1 MKKKWMSG
9 TLALLLAG
17 TTVASMMPA
26 VPVQA
31 AGADGTGT
39 TYYVDSKGGNDN
51 NDGTSE
57 SKAFQTLDKVN
68 ELDLEP
74 GDTVLLKKG
83 SVFEDQALVF
93 TKEDSGSAE
102 APVKVSTYGEGNR
115 PQINTNGHGQWELN
129 YGNPLDNQNHKWKG
143 TVSSS
148 ILIEDTEYIEID
160 GLELTNDRKSSSRYL
175 AMEM

>member
-74 GDTVLLKKG
+74 GDTVLLKK
-83 SVFEDQALVF
+83 D
-93 TKEDSGSAE
+93 
-102 APVKVSTYGEGNR
+102 
-115 PQINTNGHGQWELN
+115 
-129 YGNPLDNQNHKWKG
+129 
-143 TVSSS
+143 
-148 ILIEDTEYIEID
+148 
-160 GLELTNDRKSSSRYL
+160 RYL
-175 AMEM
+175 KIRHLSLQKRTVVVQKHR